1 MKSFAKLAVLGVSGI
16 VLFKL
21 LATIILPMLGMLIG
35 LLGMTVKLALLVAV
49 VFFLYSILRKRRE
62 EVEIEV
68 S

>member
-1 MKSFAKLAVLGVSGI
+1 MKSFAKFAVLGVSSI

-35 LLGMTVKLALLVAV
+35 LLGLTVKLALLAAI
-49 VFFLYSILRKRRE
+49 VFFLYSIFRKKRE

>member
-1 MKSFAKLAVLGVSGI
+1 MRSFAKFAVLGVSSI

-35 LLGMTVKLALLVAV
+35 LLGMTVKLALLAAI
-49 VFFLYSILRKRRE
+49 VFFLYSIFRKRRE
-62 EVEIEV
+62 EVEVEV

>member
-1 MKSFAKLAVLGVSGI
+1 MRSFAKFAVLGVSSI

-49 VFFLYSILRKRRE
+49 AFFLYSVFRKKRE